1 MSYKNA
7 TIRKTPALKE
17 LTLIKQVHQKSG
29 YFVIIGTLKMLVLN
43 LNCMFVINVTM
54 YWWLLMN
61 YAVILTIK
69 GADYRFILWSISKNE
84 AVNVSDNSVL
94 EGKGVL

>member
-1 MSYKNA
+1 
-7 TIRKTPALKE
+7 
-17 LTLIKQVHQKSG
+17 
-29 YFVIIGTLKMLVLN
+29 
-43 LNCMFVINVTM
+43 M

-94 EGKGVL
+94 EGKGVLWMDFGANKTPTDVIKEGAFGGAYFRHLFWY

>member
-7 TIRKTPALKE
+7 TIRKAPALKE

-29 YFVIIGTLKMLVLN
+29 YFVIIGTLKML
-43 LNCMFVINVTM
+43 VINVTM